1 MCYDDVCHYFSRIQ
15 ICHVNDDYHYSFM
28 RSTHLKGSY
37 SLMRLIVSQ
46 DGEHT
51 ITIAQTDER
60 CFSRKSNYDYSN
72 CRIIIARI
80 EQDSDSLDNLK
91 IKFLKGVSGWDRDT
105 HV

>member
-1 MCYDDVCHYFSRIQ
+1 
-15 ICHVNDDYHYSFM
+15 M